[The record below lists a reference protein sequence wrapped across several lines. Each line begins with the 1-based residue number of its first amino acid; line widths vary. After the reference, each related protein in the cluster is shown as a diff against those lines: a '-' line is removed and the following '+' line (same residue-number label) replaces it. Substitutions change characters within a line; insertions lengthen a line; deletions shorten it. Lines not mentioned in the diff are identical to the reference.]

1 MTSILLLEN
10 PRLLEIDYKQTIP
23 FEPVFNHLFKPVL
36 DLIFSPTNTNY
47 RVDLTA
53 ISLLLDVG
61 RMFLLT
67 WTSWTL
73 SKCLQQMSSKMM
85 RLKPYIIP
93 NNSSIS
99 RYEWDGKRIHD
110 STESPSEMCGHAV
123 LQVVEGRTHTCEI
136 ASIHFWP
143 RFHI

>member
-67 WTSWTL
+67 WASWTL
-73 SKCLQQMSSKMM
+73 SKWFTTKE
-85 RLKPYIIP
+85 LKDDEAKALH
-93 NNSSIS
+93 NT
-99 RYEWDGKRIHD
+99 R
-110 STESPSEMCGHAV
+110 
-123 LQVVEGRTHTCEI
+123 
-136 ASIHFWP
+136 
-143 RFHI
+143 